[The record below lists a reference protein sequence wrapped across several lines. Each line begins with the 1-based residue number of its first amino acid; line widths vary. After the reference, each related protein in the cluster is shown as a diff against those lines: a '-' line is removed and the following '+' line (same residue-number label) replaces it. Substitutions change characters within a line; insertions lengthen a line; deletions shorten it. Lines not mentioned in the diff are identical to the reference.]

1 MVFEQKEKPL
11 ISPGTTPR
19 VEPFFVAFFICLIL
33 TPAVIRFA
41 THRQL
46 FDIPNERKIHSPEI
60 PRLGGV
66 AIMGALLISTFLIAG
81 PDTLIHLRYFLA
93 GLLILFFVG
102 LWDDMQPVS
111 PFIKLLGELIPIVL
125 MTWYNRIPIHELS
138 SEITW
143 LSSIEWPFTLFVAFW
158 IVNAF
163 NLIDGINGLAGS
175 IGMIAFI
182 GMGVMGGPDI
192 YHVSF
197 AFAGALLAF
206 LFFNFLKPKI
216 FMGDCGSLPIGYT
229 LAFAMTQLSYV
240 NHCNNGSVIP
250 DEPCIVFSLMIVPL
264 FDMVRVFFIRIVHQK
279 NPFRGDRNHLHH
291 LLLETGL
298 SHVGA
303 TLILVGLSLISS
315 ALTAFLLNLCKEDI
329 ELILVLICVPLPAII
344 FTVLLW
350 NRVLIKRRN
359 TAHT

>member
-1 MVFEQKEKPL
+1 MVPEHKEKPL
-11 ISPGTTPR
+11 ISPGTTPS
-19 VEPFFVAFFICLIL
+19 VEPFLAAFLICLIL

-41 THRQL
+41 TNRQL
-46 FDIPNERKIHSPEI
+46 FDIPDDRKIHSVEI

-66 AIMGALLISTFLIAG
+66 AIMGALLISTLLIAG
-81 PDTLIHLRYFLA
+81 PETLIHLRYFLA

-111 PFIKLLGELIPIVL
+111 PFIKLLGESVPILL
-125 MTWYNRIPIHELS
+125 MTWYNRLPLHELAPGI
-138 SEITW
+138 EWI
-143 LSSIEWPFTLFVAFW
+143 SSIEWPCTLIVSFW

-175 IGMIAFI
+175 IGMIALI
-182 GMGVMGGPDI
+182 GMGVMGVPDI
-192 YHVSF
+192 YHLSF

-229 LAFAMTQLSYV
+229 LAFGMTQLSFIH
-240 NHCNNGSVIP
+240 HCNNGILLP
-250 DEPCIVFSLMIVPL
+250 DEPLIALSLMIVPL
-264 FDMVRVFFIRIVHQK
+264 LDMVRVFVIRLHKGK

-303 TLILVGLSLISS
+303 TLQLVGLSLLSTGI
-315 ALTAFLLNLCKEDI
+315 TASLLSLCETRFQ
-329 ELILVLICVPLPAII
+329 LVLIVVLVPLPAVVFI
-344 FTVLLW
+344 VRLW
-350 NRVLIKRRN
+350 NNVRKIRKH
-359 TAHT
+359 A